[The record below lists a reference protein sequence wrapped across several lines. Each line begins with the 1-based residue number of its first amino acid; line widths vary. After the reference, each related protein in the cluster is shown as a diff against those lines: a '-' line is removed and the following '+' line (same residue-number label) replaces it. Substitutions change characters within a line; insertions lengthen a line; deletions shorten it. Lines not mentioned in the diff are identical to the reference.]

1 MRFTYRR
8 KLVAIGRIRWAERP
22 QQGRQRLAEADNGG
36 MKWFPWRRRH
46 AEHDTPVVEPDS
58 EQVAEWLEPA
68 TENPQARADRF
79 WERWHELLP
88 QINSALGDSE
98 PKRIEHLLC
107 EEVAAIHPELH
118 FSVERG
124 QRAVYALVVTGQE
137 RPDLRPLTDA
147 WQAAAPDEDMIW
159 EYHDSV
165 PPVPDPTEVT
175 VNIGDHRLRLADVRV
190 VAQVDRD
197 AGVVDVAVHHPELA
211 ALTDEARTAMTFLP
225 LDATL
230 GERLAAE
237 RLRRVETAEAA
248 PEQGITLLEL
258 RTIVRGL
265 AGQDADGN
273 PIGQTTWSGDA

>member
-1 MRFTYRR
+1 
-8 KLVAIGRIRWAERP
+8 
-22 QQGRQRLAEADNGG
+22 
-36 MKWFPWRRRH
+36 MKWLPWRRRH
-46 AEHDTPVVEPDS
+46 VENAKAEAVEPDS

-68 TENPQARADRF
+68 SAGPRALVERF
-79 WERWHELLP
+79 WQRWYDLLP

-98 PKRIEHLLC
+98 PKRIENLLC

-137 RPDLRPLTDA
+137 RTDLRPYTDA
-147 WQAAAPDEDMIW
+147 WQAAAPPEDLIW

-175 VNIGDHRLRLADVRV
+175 VNIGEHKLRLADVRV

-197 AGVVDVAVHHPELA
+197 AGVVDVAVHHPGLSE
-211 ALTDEARTAMTFLP
+211 LTDEAKAAMTFLP

-237 RLRRVETAEAA
+237 RLRRVETAIAA
-248 PEQGITLLEL
+248 PETGITLLEL
-258 RTIVRGL
+258 RTLVRGL

-273 PIGQTTWSGDA
+273 PIEQTAPGAES

>member
-1 MRFTYRR
+1 MWFMYRCDR
-8 KLVAIGRIRWAERP
+8 VADGRIHWSERP
-22 QQGRQRLAEADNGG
+22 QRGRQRPVEADNDG

-46 AEHDTPVVEPDS
+46 AEHDTAPVEPDS
-58 EQVAEWLEPA
+58 DQVAEWLEPA
-68 TENPQARADRF
+68 TENPRARAERF
-79 WERWHELLP
+79 WERWYELLP
-88 QINSALGDSE
+88 RINSALGDSE
-98 PKRIEHLLC
+98 PKRIERLLC

-137 RPDLRPLTDA
+137 RPDLRPYTDA
-147 WQAAAPDEDMIW
+147 WQRAAPPEDMIW

-197 AGVVDVAVHHPELA
+197 AGVVDVAVHHPQLA

-237 RLRRVETAEAA
+237 RLRRVEAAEIA
-248 PEQGITLLEL
+248 PEHGITLLEL

-273 PIGQTTWSGDA
+273 PMEHSPSGEV

>member
-1 MRFTYRR
+1 
-8 KLVAIGRIRWAERP
+8 
-22 QQGRQRLAEADNGG
+22 

-46 AEHDTPVVEPDS
+46 AEHDTAPVEPDS
-58 EQVAEWLEPA
+58 EQVAEWLDPA
-68 TENPQARADRF
+68 TENPRARAERF
-79 WERWHELLP
+79 WARWHELLP
-88 QINSALGDSE
+88 RINSALGDSE

-137 RPDLRPLTDA
+137 RPDLRPYTDA
-147 WQAAAPDEDMIW
+147 WQLAAPSEDMIW

-175 VNIGDHRLRLADVRV
+175 VNIGEHRLRLADVRV

-197 AGVVDVAVHHPELA
+197 AGVVDVAVHHPQLA

-237 RLRRVETAEAA
+237 RLRRVETAESA
-248 PEQGITLLEL
+248 PEQAITLLEL

-273 PIGQTTWSGDA
+273 PIEHTTPTGEG